1 MAEWGFLVFFPCYYT
16 EKPLKNNACG
26 NHKNEAKKKKK
37 PTRLG
42 DSSLFNLALF

>member
-26 NHKNEAKKKKK
+26 NHKNEAKKKK
-37 PTRLG
+37 PTRVG